1 MKKLIKEFYEKE
13 SQIANKLKQIEIK
26 AQSQD
31 EKENFYHLYLEMYS
45 ALKEEGYEIIGSGY
59 SRTVFANNEND
70 YVIKIASNQNGAI
83 ANRDEAN
90 LSKSYSSSKNISNI
104 LPYVYSYS
112 EKGNWLI
119 CEKVNTFENISLEDL
134 RKVFPTFY
142 YFAST
147 KIIGSKIIKK
157 DIEISEFKEFIS
169 NVFFDALQRPFLDVK
184 KFLTILKRNSYEDHD
199 INSIYKNFPLKD
211 IKRFVEAT
219 TYDFTADLHLG
230 NLGIRKNLSLSPE
243 SFVILDYDTSITRG
257 IKKVRHRY
265 DVEDSPNAKII
276 KQSPAKQKK
285 LPLDRVPDFDAI
297 LAAESVYRK
306 LLEYAIQS

>member
-13 SQIANKLKQIEIK
+13 SQIVDKLEQIESK

-31 EKENFYHLYLEMYS
+31 KKNNFYYLYLEMYS
-45 ALKEEGYEIIGSGY
+45 ALKEEGYKIIGSGY

-70 YVIKIASNQNGAI
+70 YVVKIASSQNGVI
-83 ANRDEAN
+83 ANKGEIN
-90 LSKSYSSSKNISNI
+90 LSTSQSSSKNISSI

-119 CEKVNTFENISLEDL
+119 CEKVNTFKNVSLEDL
-134 RKVFPTFY
+134 KKVFPTFY

-147 KIIGSKIIKK
+147 KMIGNKIIKK
-157 DIEISEFKEFIS
+157 DIEKEEFEQFIS
-169 NVFFDALQRPFLDVK
+169 NVFFNALQKPFLGIK
-184 KFLTILKRNSYEDHD
+184 NFLAILKRNSYEDHD
-199 INSIYKNFPLKD
+199 IKSIYKNFPLKD

-219 TYDFTADLHLG
+219 TYDFTADLHLE
-230 NLGIRKNLSLSPE
+230 NLGIRKNTILSPE
-243 SFVILDYDTSITRG
+243 SFVILDYDTSIDRG

-265 DVEDSPNAKII
+265 DLEDSPNAKII
-276 KQSPAKQKK
+276 KQPPAKTNKI
-285 LPLDRVPDFDAI
+285 PLDRIPDFDAI